1 MLGVTT
7 VASGSALDA
16 GVSEEVDEAVVITSG
31 EELTVSGAADR
42 VDVSTVSAGG
52 VDTGGLPLE
61 LASLASPCGT
71 LGVAA
76 TRRILFAV
84 GDGVEEE
91 LVGTAVRADVVGLSA
106 PVKSHNVGLVGGHG
120 TLAVPAGGAVDS
132 DLVVVRSDSEPL
144 VVGGEG
150 HNLDPLLAFLQK
162 MDLLVGGGAG
172 ADGDLTVVTGNSE
185 PVVVDSNST
194 RALGV
199 GQVGES

>member
-1 MLGVTT
+1 MLRVTT
-7 VASGSALDA
+7 VASRSALDA
-16 GVSEEVDEAVVITSG
+16 GVSEEVDKAVVITSG

-42 VDVSTVSAGG
+42 VDVGTVSARG

-61 LASLASPCGT
+61 LASLASPCDA

-91 LVGTAVRADVVGLSA
+91 LVGTAVGADVVGLGA
-106 PVKSHNVGLVGGHG
+106 PVKSHNVGLVSGHS
-120 TLAVPAGGAVDS
+120 TLAVPGGGAVDS
-132 DLVVVRSDSEPL
+132 DLVVVRSDGKPL
-144 VVGGEG
+144 VVRGEG

-162 MDLLVGGGAG
+162 MDLRVGGGAG
-172 ADGDLTVVTGNSE
+172 TDGDLAVVTSNSE
-185 PVVVDSNST
+185 PVVVDSDST
-194 RALGV
+194 RALGI